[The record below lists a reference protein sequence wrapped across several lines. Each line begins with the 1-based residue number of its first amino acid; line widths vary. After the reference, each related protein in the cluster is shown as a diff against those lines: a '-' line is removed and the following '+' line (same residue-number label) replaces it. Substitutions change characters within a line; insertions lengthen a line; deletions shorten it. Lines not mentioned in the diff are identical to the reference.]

1 MLRAIATLPLLAVL
15 ATSTSAAAVASA
27 ADSHSLATP
36 MTGPRVDALW
46 PIHIEVEIVRLS
58 DGATRTVLPRH
69 VARVPEG
76 HDMRLS
82 SVVRTDTGRR
92 EFDLGVVAH
101 HHPGDAVELEWSLEV
116 HEARYRP
123 IGVSGY
129 LLHRL
134 QLADALELG
143 DAALKIARADIVS
156 VAGEPMHD
164 VVEIDGERHE
174 IRIFARS
181 VRG

>member
-1 MLRAIATLPLLAVL
+1 
-15 ATSTSAAAVASA
+15 
-27 ADSHSLATP
+27 
-36 MTGPRVDALW
+36 MTGPQLDVLW
-46 PIHIEVEIVRLS
+46 PIQVEVEIVRITADHTGDHTKS
-58 DGATRTVLPRH
+58 VLPRH
-69 VARVPEG
+69 VATVPDG

-82 SVVRTDTGRR
+82 SVVETDKGRR

-101 HHPGDAVELEWSLEV
+101 HHPGDTVELEWSLEV

-123 IGVSGY
+123 VGISGY

-143 DAALKIARADIVS
+143 DESLQIARADIVS

>member
-1 MLRAIATLPLLAVL
+1 MLRAIATLPLLVL
-15 ATSTSAAAVASA
+15 LTATNAAA
-27 ADSHSLATP
+27 ADSLATP
-36 MTGPRVDALW
+36 ITGPQLDALW
-46 PIHIEVEIVRLS
+46 PIRVEVEIVRIG
-58 DGATRTVLPRH
+58 DDATRVVLPRQ
-69 VARVPEG
+69 VATVPDG
-76 HDMRLS
+76 HDMKLT
-82 SVVRTDTGRR
+82 SVVQTDKGRR
-92 EFDLGVVAH
+92 EFEIDVIAH

-123 IGVSGY
+123 IGISGY

-143 DAALKIARADIVS
+143 EVALKIARADIVS
-156 VAGEPMHD
+156 VGSEPMHD

>member
-1 MLRAIATLPLLAVL
+1 MLRAITSLPLVLLLLAS
-15 ATSTSAAAVASA
+15 STAASA
-27 ADSHSLATP
+27 GESLATP
-36 MTGPRVDALW
+36 MTGPQLDALW
-46 PIHIEVEIVRLS
+46 PIRVEVEIVRIT
-58 DGATRTVLPRH
+58 DGDTRVVLPHH
-69 VARVPEG
+69 VATVPDG
-76 HDMRLS
+76 HDMKLT
-82 SVVRTDTGRR
+82 SVVETDKGRR
-92 EFDLGVVAH
+92 EFELDVVAH

-123 IGVSGY
+123 VGFSGY

-143 DAALKIARADIVS
+143 DAALTIARADIVS
-156 VAGEPMHD
+156 IAREPMHD
-164 VVEIDGERHE
+164 IVEIDGERHE

>member
-1 MLRAIATLPLLAVL
+1 MRRATVSLPLLVLL
-15 ATSTSAAAVASA
+15 ATTSASVSA
-27 ADSHSLATP
+27 GESLSTP
-36 MTGPRVDALW
+36 ITGPQLDVLW
-46 PIHIEVEIVRLS
+46 PIRVEVEIVRVAD
-58 DGATRTVLPRH
+58 DGTEVVMPRH
-69 VARVPEG
+69 VATVPDG
-76 HDMRLS
+76 HEMQLS
-82 SVVRTDTGRR
+82 TVTRTDKGQR
-92 EFDLGVVAH
+92 EFAIDVIAH

-123 IGVSGY
+123 IGMSAY

-143 DAALKIARADIVS
+143 DSALKIARADIVS
-156 VAGEPMHD
+156 VVGVPMHK

>member
-1 MLRAIATLPLLAVL
+1 MLRAIATLPLLVL
-15 ATSTSAAAVASA
+15 LSISASA
-27 ADSHSLATP
+27 SAGESLATP
-36 MTGPRVDALW
+36 MTGPQLDALW
-46 PIHIEVEIVRLS
+46 PIEVDVEIVRIA
-58 DGATRTVLPRH
+58 DDQTRTVMPRH
-69 VARVPEG
+69 VARVPDG
-76 HDMRLS
+76 HDMKLS
-82 SVVRTDTGRR
+82 SVVETDKGRR

-101 HHPGDAVELEWSLEV
+101 HHPGDTVELEWSLEV

-123 IGVSGY
+123 IGISGY

-143 DAALKIARADIVS
+143 DESLQIARADIVS

>member
-1 MLRAIATLPLLAVL
+1 MFRAIASLPLLVLL
-15 ATSTSAAAVASA
+15 ATSTRASA
-27 ADSHSLATP
+27 GDSLATP

-46 PIHIEVEIVRLS
+46 PIHIEVEIVRVA
-58 DGATRTVLPRH
+58 DDATRTVLPRH
-69 VARVPEG
+69 VAQVPDG
-76 HDMRLS
+76 HDMKLTS
-82 SVVRTDTGRR
+82 IVRTETGRR
-92 EFDLGVVAH
+92 EFEIDVVAH

-123 IGVSGY
+123 IGISGY

-143 DAALKIARADIVS
+143 DEALKIARADIVS